1 MSKYLK
7 KILCTVVCA
16 FGSAAAFAEGGSSGT
31 GIDVSYA
38 TSAFTDAKGALTGFV
53 SSNAPVI
60 SAVLGA
66 FLGLT
71 LIFVAYGWIRR
82 AAKGR

>member
-1 MSKYLK
+1 MKKYLK

-16 FGSAAAFAEGGSSGT
+16 FGSAAAFAEGGAVT
-31 GIDVSYA
+31 GIDVSFA
-38 TSAFTDAKGALTGFV
+38 NTAFTEAKTALTGFV
-53 SSNAPVI
+53 SANAPTI

>member
-1 MSKYLK
+1 MKNYLK
-7 KILCTVVCA
+7 KALCSVVCA
-16 FGSAAAFAEGGSSGT
+16 FGAAAAFADGAAS

-38 TSAFTDAKGALTGFV
+38 NSAFSEAKTALTGFV
-53 SSNAPVI
+53 SANAPTI

>member
-1 MSKYLK
+1 MKKYLK

-16 FGSAAAFAEGGSSGT
+16 FGSAAAFAEGEAGSGS
-31 GIDVSYA
+31 INVSYA
-38 TSAFTDAKGALTGFV
+38 NTAFTEAKTALTGFV
-53 SSNAPVI
+53 SANAPTI